1 MNATSLSGPTLEQL
15 GATLWRELAGAAQD
29 RAHEWRQ
36 PVLATVCPEFGPQ
49 ARTVVLREVD
59 VASRTLLLYT
69 DARSPK
75 VAQLHSD
82 PRAQLLC
89 WSRALGWQL
98 RLGGRILVS
107 TEGLDVTS
115 RWALLRH
122 TRAAQ
127 DYLSLQGPGQPCDGI
142 DAKVDGDVGGEG
154 EGEGEGEAEARLDR
168 SRGQRAHFAVLRL
181 RVERMDWLAL
191 DPQGHRRAVFD
202 ARDAALSGRWCV
214 P

>member
-1 MNATSLSGPTLEQL
+1 MNATSLSGPTLEVL

-75 VAQLHSD
+75 VAQLQTD

-107 TEGLDVTS
+107 TDGLDVTS

-127 DYLSLQGPGQPCDGI
+127 DYLSPLSPGQPCD
-142 DAKVDGDVGGEG
+142 VTEV
-154 EGEGEGEAEARLDR
+154 EAPAETARADSAR
-168 SRGQRAHFAVLRL
+168 AERAHFAVLRL
-181 RVERMDWLAL
+181 RVERMDWLSL

-202 ARDAALSGRWCV
+202 ARDAELSGRWCV

>member
-1 MNATSLSGPTLEQL
+1 MNATSLSGPTLEAL

-75 VAQLHSD
+75 VAQLQAD

-127 DYLSLQGPGQPCDGI
+127 DYLSPQRPGQPI
-142 DAKVDGDVGGEG
+142 AVTEVDAPAEG
-154 EGEGEGEAEARLDR
+154 LAETERADS
-168 SRGQRAHFAVLRL
+168 SRAERAHFAVLRL
-181 RVERMDWLAL
+181 RVERMDWLSL

-202 ARDAALSGRWCV
+202 ARDAGLSGRWCV

>member
-1 MNATSLSGPTLEQL
+1 MNATSLSGPTLEEL

-75 VAQLHSD
+75 VAQLQAD

-89 WSRALGWQL
+89 WSRTLGWQL

-127 DYLSLQGPGQPCDGI
+127 DYLSPLSPGQPCDDTG
-142 DAKVDGDVGGEG
+142 AKTDGDVEG
-154 EGEGEGEAEARLDR
+154 DVEGEGEGEAQASLDR

-181 RVERMDWLAL
+181 RVERMDWLSL

-202 ARDAALSGRWCV
+202 ARDAALSGRWCA

>member
-1 MNATSLSGPTLEQL
+1 MNATSLSGPTLEEL

-59 VASRTLLLYT
+59 VASRTLLVYT

-75 VAQLHSD
+75 VAQLQAD

-89 WSRALGWQL
+89 WSRTLGWQL

-127 DYLSLQGPGQPCDGI
+127 DYLSPLSPGQPFDDSGT
-142 DAKVDGDVGGEG
+142 KTDGDV
-154 EGEGEGEAEARLDR
+154 EGEGEGEAQASLDR
-168 SRGQRAHFAVLRL
+168 SRGQRAHFAVMRL
-181 RVERMDWLAL
+181 RVERMDWLSL

-202 ARDAALSGRWCV
+202 ARDAALSGRWCA

>member
-49 ARTVVLREVD
+49 ARTVVLRLRDADRARLV
-59 VASRTLLLYT
+59 VYT

-75 VAQLHSD
+75 VAQLQAD

-89 WSRALGWQL
+89 WSRTLGWQL

-127 DYLSLQGPGQPCDGI
+127 DYLSPLSPGQPCD
-142 DAKVDGDVGGEG
+142 DTSAKTDGDV
-154 EGEGEGEAEARLDR
+154 EGEAEASPDR
-168 SRGQRAHFAVLRL
+168 SPDRSCGQRAHFAVLRL
-181 RVERMDWLAL
+181 RVERMDWLSL

-202 ARDAALSGRWCV
+202 ARDAALSGRWCA